1 MNKEMTPEEI
11 AAKEKVDAVIQS
23 CITCEHFKFAE
34 HYLDLFNKQ
43 FKDQEAFDEMTL
55 LMTQRKKEL
64 NCIDLI

>member
-11 AAKEKVDAVIQS
+11 AAKEKVEAVIQS

-43 FKDQEAFDEMTL
+43 FKDEEAFDEMKS
-55 LMTQRKKEL
+55 LMQQRKL
-64 NCIDLI
+64 DINCHDL